1 MGKSLHIEYYNVTSN
16 YLMKNGIK
24 DKRDYNQQAN
34 MIYIEYKDNIK
45 ISDKSPEEYWTLMVD
60 SLGDADKEDLLN
72 NYTEKYDLPH
82 EFWNMD
88 YFDFLEARRKLM
100 AKSIREYFEKI

>member
-1 MGKSLHIEYYNVTSN
+1 
-16 YLMKNGIK
+16 MKNGIK
-24 DKRDYNQQAN
+24 DKRDYNQQSN

-45 ISDKSPEEYWTLMVD
+45 ISDKSPEEYWFMMLD
-60 SLGDADKEDLLN
+60 SLSEGEKEELMN
-72 NYTEKYDLPH
+72 TYTEKYDLPH

-88 YFDFLEARRKLM
+88 YFEFLEARRKLM